1 MGIVC
6 VCMKHQLDPSG
17 TEATDQKSSKRHS
30 NSVDR
35 IALKIKESA
44 DAIGVDPV
52 TIRRMIKRGLLKP
65 YRGLRTPLIP
75 VSQIRALIENGDEPK

>member
-6 VCMKHQLDPSG
+6 VCMKYKTDPSG
-17 TEATDQKSSKRHS
+17 TEATDQKSSKRH
-30 NSVDR
+30 NTNIER

-44 DAIGVDPV
+44 ESIGVDPV

-75 VSQIRALIENGDEPK
+75 VSQIKALVENGEEPK